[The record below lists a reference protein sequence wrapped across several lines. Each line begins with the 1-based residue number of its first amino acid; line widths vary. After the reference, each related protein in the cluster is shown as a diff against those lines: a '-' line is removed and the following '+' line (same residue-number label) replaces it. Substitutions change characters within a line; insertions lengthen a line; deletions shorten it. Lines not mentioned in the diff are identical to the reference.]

1 VRRVRQ
7 PDTIGIFGIPH
18 GYVLVGGRYLYALA
32 VADAAKRFAPAER
45 PHIDTGKGHQRSSF
59 LYFENTTA
67 WICPLRQRA

>member
-7 PDTIGIFGIPH
+7 PDTIGIFGIPY
-18 GYVLVGGRYLYALA
+18 GDVLVGGRYLYAFA
-32 VADAAKRFAPAER
+32 VADAAQRFTPAER
-45 PHIDTGKGHQRSSF
+45 PYIDTANEHQFSSL